1 MSKKITET
9 KKKIINS
16 LEGKSIRTT
25 KVSFKGRWEIFVI
38 GWKHTRKFP
47 DYSLRHELKRLFL
60 PRKLEY
66 MIK

>member
-1 MSKKITET
+1 MCKKTKET
-9 KKKIINS
+9 KKKIIDA
-16 LEGKSIRTT
+16 LEGKNVKTL

-47 DYSLRHELKRLFL
+47 DYSLMHELKRLFL
-60 PRKLEY
+60 QRELEY